1 MILTDKYKRKWQVVR
16 GTYTLITM
24 LLVTVMFSQENIVAS
39 GTKDY
44 TIGETFP
51 IMQQDYKPKEVSL
64 SVPKYEIPVTEPKP
78 VTTKPKN
85 FFQKLIEAIIKIFK
99 K

>member
-1 MILTDKYKRKWQVVR
+1 MKKLILIILT
-16 GTYTLITM
+16 I
-24 LLVTVMFSQENIVAS
+24 SICNAQESIVAS

-51 IMQQDYKPKEVSL
+51 IMQSDMKPKEVLL
-64 SVPKYEIPVTEPKP
+64 SVPKFEIPVEQPKP
-78 VTTKPKN
+78 VTIKKKN
-85 FFQKLIEAIIKIFK
+85 FFQKLIEALIKILK

>member
-1 MILTDKYKRKWQVVR
+1 
-16 GTYTLITM
+16 M
-24 LLVTVMFSQENIVAS
+24 LLGSISNAQETIVAS
-39 GTKDY
+39 GTNDY

-51 IMQQDYKPKEVSL
+51 IMQSDIKPKEVSL
-64 SVPKYEIPVTEPKP
+64 SIPKYEYPVEQPKP
-78 VTTKPKN
+78 VTTKKKN